1 MYKFDVFQKIPG
13 KKGKSKKVGT
23 HKYQTYEEAENAK
36 YAISHIPNKEYT
48 YIPREGAKEVTKT
61 LGGYKTSNIVEC

>member
-23 HKYQTYEEAENAK
+23 AKYLTYEEAENAK
-36 YAISHIPNKEYT
+36 YTISHFPKKEYT
-48 YIPREGAKEVTKT
+48 YIPREGAKEVTKM
-61 LGGYKTSNIVEC
+61 LGGFTTSDIVEC